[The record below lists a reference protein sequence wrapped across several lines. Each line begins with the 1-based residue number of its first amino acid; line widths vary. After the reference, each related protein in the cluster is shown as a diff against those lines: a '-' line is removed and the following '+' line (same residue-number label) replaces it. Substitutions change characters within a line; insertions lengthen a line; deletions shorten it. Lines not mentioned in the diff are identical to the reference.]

1 VWDFFFLSIKSEEG
15 KNHFILGF
23 LKHDQWTDNDLV
35 RLKNIMLKENNGKND
50 RVRGTQMDAAG
61 VPCKS
66 RGYDDGI
73 WNVTN
78 DTTNTNSDCGAGG

>member
-1 VWDFFFLSIKSEEG
+1 
-15 KNHFILGF
+15 
-23 LKHDQWTDNDLV
+23 
-35 RLKNIMLKENNGKND
+35 MLKENNGKND

-66 RGYDDGI
+66 RGHDDGI

>member
-1 VWDFFFLSIKSEEG
+1 
-15 KNHFILGF
+15 
-23 LKHDQWTDNDLV
+23 
-35 RLKNIMLKENNGKND
+35 MLKEITGKSAANHGRVETHDDNKISSKSEIVDFKKD

-66 RGYDDGI
+66 RGHDDGI

-78 DTTNTNSDCGAGG
+78 DTTNTSNSDCGAGG